1 VVSAANFGRFVL
13 GLLAVLSTAVLIWFA
28 AGLYPFWPLLWFVP
42 LPVLLFAN
50 RASWWG
56 TLLTAALA
64 WFLGSLNVWRYYQE
78 ALELPPD

>member
-1 VVSAANFGRFVL
+1 
-13 GLLAVLSTAVLIWFA
+13 LAVLSTAVLIWFGT
-28 AGLYPFWPLLWFVP
+28 GLYPFWPLLWFAP
-42 LPVLLFAN
+42 LAVLLFAN

-64 WFLGSLNVWRYYQE
+64 WFLGSLNVWRCYEE